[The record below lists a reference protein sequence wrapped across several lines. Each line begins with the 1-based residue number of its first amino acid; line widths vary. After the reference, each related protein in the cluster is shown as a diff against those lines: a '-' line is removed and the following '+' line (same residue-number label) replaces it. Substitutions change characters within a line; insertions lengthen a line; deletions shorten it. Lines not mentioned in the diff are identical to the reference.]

1 LVVWLTRPPS
11 AEKLYTRA
19 KAAVEK
25 KDAESALDATG
36 RYLSRYGSLTD
47 APTRQVR
54 DWDRTLRVEQR
65 ERQLH
70 NRFDSKFNLKPDD
83 DGQKLGYEALRREN
97 EGDVEGAAAKWRELE
112 KKYRDDPD
120 ADAAVYT
127 WLAQKKLADL
137 AKLPAR
143 EQRLA
148 AELDRQHALVP
159 PERKDDPDDAERE
172 SLEAMRAQAFGD
184 WSAAR
189 DRWEKFA
196 DQNAKDLDA
205 RPWAV
210 LAAANARKMKAVAA
224 AGKDKEK
231 EFRLQLLRAKM
242 AEAAAVQPDADP
254 NQRRQ
259 AVAIYRDVVALY
271 GSDADPQVSAVARQ
285 AAERLR
291 ALERK

>member
-1 LVVWLTRPPS
+1 
-11 AEKLYTRA
+11 
-19 KAAVEK
+19 
-25 KDAESALDATG
+25 
-36 RYLSRYGSLTD
+36 
-47 APTRQVR
+47 
-54 DWDRTLRVEQR
+54 
-65 ERQLH
+65 LH
-70 NRFDSKFNLKPDD
+70 NRFDSKFNLKPED

-97 EGDVEGAAAKWRELE
+97 EGESDGAAAKWREME

-120 ADAAVYT
+120 PDAAVYA

-159 PERKDDPDDAERE
+159 PERKDDPNDAERE
-172 SLEAMRAQAFGD
+172 ALEALRAQTFGD
-184 WSAAR
+184 WPAAR
-189 DRWEKFA
+189 DRWEKVA
-196 DQNAKDLDA
+196 AQYAKDLDA

-224 AGKDKEK
+224 TGKDMEK
-231 EFRLQLLRAKM
+231 AFRAQLLKAKV
-242 AEAAAVQPDADP
+242 AEAAAVQPEADP